1 MKIKC
6 GHHCVVKM
14 IKVRLDNAEKPGESR
29 PQVFDGC
36 QWWWREGDVACLDS
50 MMSGSQL
57 RGWSGT
63 CEFVS
68 SVTVYDFDCDCMMIH
83 SPSPAIERKHSHSM
97 IQCLCVCFLPS
108 VLWHCWLGDRKRIR
122 PLKDM
127 GAWWRWALLSPDG
140 VVPIQMVGVPA
151 SVNLPLHHKVQKF
164 FSGTGSPGWSR
175 KKGRKTVVVVWWTDG
190 RRLKLWS
197 LLRCHINTASLYSQ
211 QHSGKHMGYQR
222 GEIHRKS

>member
-1 MKIKC
+1 
-6 GHHCVVKM
+6 
-14 IKVRLDNAEKPGESR
+14 
-29 PQVFDGC
+29 
-36 QWWWREGDVACLDS
+36 
-50 MMSGSQL
+50 MSGSQL

-175 KKGRKTVVVVWWTDG
+175 KKGRKTVVVVW
-190 RRLKLWS
+190 
-197 LLRCHINTASLYSQ
+197 
-211 QHSGKHMGYQR
+211 
-222 GEIHRKS
+222 